1 MTNPTI
7 KLMSND
13 NVVYD
18 VDIKVAEC
26 SQTIKTML
34 EDLGMDDCD
43 EPVPLPNVRSAILE
57 KVIEWSTYHKDDPPF
72 ANEEVN
78 PDKRTDGISEWDAD
92 FLKVKSFSLLLNI
105 SRFKAM

>member
-7 KLMSND
+7 KLKSND

-18 VDIKVAEC
+18 VDIKVAQC

-43 EPVPLPNVRSAILE
+43 EPVPLPNVGSAILE
-57 KVIEWSTYHKDDPPF
+57 KVIEWCTHHKDDPPS
-72 ANEEVN
+72 ANDEVN
-78 PDKRTDGISEWDAD
+78 FNMRTDDISEWDAD
-92 FLKVKSFSLLLNI
+92 FLKVKSF
-105 SRFKAM
+105 FY